1 MGQKDFPG
9 EVWTEK
15 FQRLK
20 GSMAKKRRRVDQAE
34 ECAKE
39 EMLTSSSSRGE
50 CNGSHHTWWP
60 GSSSI
65 GTGSIGTIGSIGS
78 IGTAKSCQLG
88 PYDGKKTCQGW
99 EGRS

>member
-1 MGQKDFPG
+1 MNIDKRFPRG
-9 EVWTEK
+9 MDRGV
-15 FQRLK
+15 LK
-20 GSMAKKRRRVDQAE
+20 AEREYGKEEEDQAE

-60 GSSSI
+60 GS
-65 GTGSIGTIGSIGS
+65 GS

-88 PYDGKKTCQGW
+88 PHDGKKTCQGW